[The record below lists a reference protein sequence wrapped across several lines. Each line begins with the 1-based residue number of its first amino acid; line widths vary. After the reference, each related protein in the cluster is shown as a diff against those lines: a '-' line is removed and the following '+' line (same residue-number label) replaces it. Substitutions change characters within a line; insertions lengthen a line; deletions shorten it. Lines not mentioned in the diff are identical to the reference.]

1 MSVGHEK
8 QHHLEFGGSPV
19 TTEFPGQLQFR
30 LVDRIPVLVLS
41 QDFDEEAARAVRY
54 SLVATVGPERPFY
67 HRYLDV
73 VLDVRMVT
81 HWHPSAGQFV
91 NDLRARMKKL
101 GGDLFVIATEPIP
114 TSSEVRIFES
124 AEEAVTA
131 AKEQRAERRRRALQI

>member
-8 QHHLEFGGSPV
+8 QHQLEFGGSPV

-41 QDFDEEAARAVRY
+41 QDFDEEAARAIRY

-67 HRYLDV
+67 IRYFDV

-81 HWHPSAGQFV
+81 HWHASAGQFV
-91 NDLRARMKKL
+91 ADLRTRMKKL
-101 GGDLFVIATEPIP
+101 GGDLFVIATEQIP
-114 TSSEVRIFES
+114 VPGELRVFET
-124 AEEAVTA
+124 AEEAITA
-131 AKEQRAERRRRALQI
+131 AKEQRTERRRKALQI